1 MRRALGATLVALVC
15 TATPAAATQTTQTF
29 RYGPIQIAPYG
40 VDERDYVYGIPSPQ
54 VDGYLTGGTA
64 RLVDAQGRPV
74 SLARVML
81 HHVVFS
87 NAGAR
92 LGDKTNP
99 TCDKVTLFDS
109 LDQVPG
115 LSEPVAGFAE
125 EHVNEHLPPGYG
137 YPIRATDHWV
147 GTWMLMNHRDRPETV
162 YLEYTADVVTGESLK
177 PAYPVWLDV
186 RGCSL
191 DPIFDVP
198 GGGRPGST
206 FSVSTTVPAP
216 FTGRIVAA
224 LGHLH
229 GGGKSDV
236 LTEPACG
243 DREVLRST
251 PTWGGPRSLP
261 YRVRP
266 VLHEPSPV
274 GMSTITSEQGFPVQA
289 GEPLKLTA
297 NYDDQL
303 PHTRVM
309 GIMGLYI
316 TPDPAAPACAP
327 LPTDIQVERTPGPAM
342 PPRFRV
348 PINGIGPHGRVGPI
362 RRPAGPTVLA
372 PHGTT
377 IDVASLAF
385 TPANLAVRAG
395 ATVRWRFFDGA
406 LHNVTLASG
415 PTGFSSPNLS
425 DGRVFAQR
433 LTKPGVYRLACS
445 LHAATMSATITVLP
459 R

>member
-1 MRRALGATLVALVC
+1 MRRLDARG
-15 TATPAAATQTTQTF
+15 
-29 RYGPIQIAPYG
+29 RSMGP
-40 VDERDYVYGIPSPQ
+40 D
-54 VDGYLTGGTA
+54 
-64 RLVDAQGRPV
+64 
-74 SLARVML
+74 
-81 HHVVFS
+81 
-87 NAGAR
+87 GAR
-92 LGDKTNP
+92 LHGDARRG
-99 TCDKVTLFDS
+99 DAD
-109 LDQVPG
+109 DADVPLRPDPDRALRRRRTG
-115 LSEPVAGFAE
+115 LRLRHPEPAGRRLSHGWHRTPRRCAGAPRVARPRDAPSRR
-125 EHVNEHLPPGYG
+125 LLQRR
-137 YPIRATDHWV
+137 RATRRQDQ
-147 GTWMLMNHRDRPETV
+147 P
-162 YLEYTADVVTGESLK
+162 DVRVPGESLK

-186 RGCSL
+186 RACSL

-198 GGGRPGST
+198 GVGRPGST

-251 PTWGGPRSLP
+251 PSWGGPRSLP

-266 VLHEPSPV
+266 LLHEPSPV

-316 TPDPAAPACAP
+316 TPDPAAPARAP
-327 LPTDIQVERTPGPAM
+327 LPTDIHVQRTAGPAM

-348 PINGIGPHGRVGPI
+348 PIHGI
-362 RRPAGPTVLA
+362 A
-372 PHGTT
+372 
-377 IDVASLAF
+377 
-385 TPANLAVRAG
+385 
-395 ATVRWRFFDGA
+395 
-406 LHNVTLASG
+406 
-415 PTGFSSPNLS
+415 
-425 DGRVFAQR
+425 
-433 LTKPGVYRLACS
+433 
-445 LHAATMSATITVLP
+445 
-459 R
+459 

>member
-1 MRRALGATLVALVC
+1 RNARQARLRRVTTGRARRSVGFRESGCRRGAWSCRCAGPGQPERPVSDAAVGRAGEIDATCARCHAGGARLHGDARRGDADDADVPLRPDPDRALRL
-15 TATPAAATQTTQTF
+15 
-29 RYGPIQIAPYG
+29 
-40 VDERDYVYGIPSPQ
+40 DERDYVCGIPSPQ

-109 LDQVPG
+109 LAQVPG

-137 YPIRATDHWV
+137 YPIKATNHWV

-229 GGGKSDV
+229 RCGKIDV

-274 GMSTITSEQGFPVQA
+274 GMSTITSDQGFPVQA
-289 GEPLKLTA
+289 GEPLK
-297 NYDDQL
+297 
-303 PHTRVM
+303 
-309 GIMGLYI
+309 
-316 TPDPAAPACAP
+316 
-327 LPTDIQVERTPGPAM
+327 
-342 PPRFRV
+342 
-348 PINGIGPHGRVGPI
+348 
-362 RRPAGPTVLA
+362 
-372 PHGTT
+372 
-377 IDVASLAF
+377 
-385 TPANLAVRAG
+385 
-395 ATVRWRFFDGA
+395 
-406 LHNVTLASG
+406 
-415 PTGFSSPNLS
+415 
-425 DGRVFAQR
+425 
-433 LTKPGVYRLACS
+433 
-445 LHAATMSATITVLP
+445 
-459 R
+459 